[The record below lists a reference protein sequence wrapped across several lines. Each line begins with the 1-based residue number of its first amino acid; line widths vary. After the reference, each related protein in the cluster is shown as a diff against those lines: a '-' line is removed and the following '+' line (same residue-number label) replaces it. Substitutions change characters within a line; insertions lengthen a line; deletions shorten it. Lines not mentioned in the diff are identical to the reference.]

1 MTNKLYKLM
10 NWPQIEEITY
20 SECDNP
26 HKLLGPHKQ
35 GSKMLVQA
43 YFPGAEKV
51 TIHWKKTGQVGE
63 AFLTDVPM
71 ELADE
76 EGYFAALVNA
86 GKMSP
91 YEYVVE
97 YGKTKEHA
105 AYRRICGD
113 AYRHVPQIT
122 KEDMDRFA
130 AGIHYTI
137 YEKLGAH
144 PMELDGDA
152 GTYFAVWAPNAMRVS
167 VVGDFNEWDGRI
179 HQMRRLGDS
188 GIFELF
194 IPGAEVGDCYKY
206 ELKIKGGLTYLK
218 ADPYGN
224 AAQKRPETASV
235 IADIRNYQWED
246 DEFLKSREKY
256 QCGNAPVSVY
266 EMYLGSFVTPGEGQD
281 YVNYREIAPKVIEYV
296 KKMGYTH
303 VELLPVME
311 YPYDPSWGYQITCY
325 YAPTH
330 RYGAPEDLKYF
341 IDEAHRAGIGV
352 ILDWVPAHFPKDAN
366 GLYEFDGTC
375 CYELSDPTMNEHPDW
390 TTRIYDYGKP
400 EVRSFL
406 ISNACYW
413 ISQFHADG
421 IRVDAVA
428 SMLYLDYNRP
438 NYKPNRFGG
447 RENLE
452 AIDFLR
458 QLNAAAFQ
466 AEPSVM
472 MIAEES
478 TAFPLITKPD
488 YDGGLGFL
496 FKWNMGWMNDMLRYM
511 SLDPLYRKGDHNAL
525 TFSMTY
531 AFSEN
536 FILPLSHDEVVH
548 GKCSLIGK
556 MPGNYDDKFNNLRV
570 LYAYQMAHPGKKL
583 NFMGSEFAQFIEW
596 NFKQG
601 LDWLLLGYEKHE
613 KMQHFVRTLNQFYLE
628 HRELWENDSDW
639 GGYEWIEP
647 DDRDNS
653 VIAFRR
659 KDRKG
664 RELVVVCNF
673 CPVLR
678 ENYRLGLPKQGWY
691 VPVLNTDDEAFGG
704 YGFKPEIVRTEKTP
718 SHNQKQSGLFRI
730 PPMSVCFYRYTR
742 ARPQTKP

>member
-1 MTNKLYKLM
+1 MEQFK
-10 NWPQIEEITY
+10 
-20 SECDNP
+20 
-26 HKLLGPHKQ
+26 
-35 GSKMLVQA
+35 
-43 YFPGAEKV
+43 
-51 TIHWKKTGQVGE
+51 
-63 AFLTDVPM
+63 AFLEQFHTTGV
-71 ELADE
+71 
-76 EGYFAALVNA
+76 
-86 GKMSP
+86 S
-91 YEYVVE
+91 
-97 YGKTKEHA
+97 
-105 AYRRICGD
+105 D
-113 AYRHVPQIT
+113 AYR
-122 KEDMDRFA
+122 F
-130 AGIHYTI
+130 
-137 YEKLGAH
+137 LGCHAQNR
-144 PMELDGDA
+144 DGVD
-152 GTYFAVWAPNAMRVS
+152 GFVFRTWAPRAQSVRVT
-167 VVGDFNEWDGRI
+167 GDFNFWNEEDLPMQPVGCGVWEAFSRFAQPGQRYKLCIKTKDGRT
-179 HQMRRLGDS
+179 
-188 GIFELF
+188 
-194 IPGAEVGDCYKY
+194 VYK
-206 ELKIKGGLTYLK
+206 T
-218 ADPYGN
+218 DPYGN
-224 AAQKRPETASV
+224 RCGVLPDTAS
-235 IADIRNYQWED
+235 IIEAED
-246 DEFLKSREKY
+246 GFVWHDGLYRARRRKEKILNRPVNIYEVHAGSWKRHEDGSVLSFRELA
-256 QCGNAPVSVY
+256 QQLVP
-266 EMYLGSFVTPGEGQD
+266 
-281 YVNYREIAPKVIEYV
+281 YVRD
-296 KKMGYTH
+296 MGYTH
-303 VELLPVME
+303 IELLPVME

-466 AEPSVM
+466 TEPAVM

-496 FKWNMGWMNDMLRYM
+496 FKWNMGWMNDMLQYM

-601 LDWLLLGYEKHE
+601 LDWLLLGYEKHR
-613 KMQHFVRTLNQFYLE
+613 KMQQFVKTLNRFYLE
-628 HRELWENDSDW
+628 NRELWEVDTGWD
-639 GGYEWIEP
+639 GYEWIEP
-647 DDRDNS
+647 DDRDRS

-691 VPVLNTDDEAFGG
+691 IPVLNTDDEAFGG
-704 YGFKPEIVRTEKTP
+704 YGFAPETVRTEKKP
-718 SHNQKQSGLFRI
+718 SHGQMQSGLFRV
-730 PPMSVCFYRYTR
+730 PPMSVCFYRYHR

>member
-1 MTNKLYKLM
+1 MEQFK
-10 NWPQIEEITY
+10 
-20 SECDNP
+20 
-26 HKLLGPHKQ
+26 
-35 GSKMLVQA
+35 
-43 YFPGAEKV
+43 
-51 TIHWKKTGQVGE
+51 
-63 AFLTDVPM
+63 AFLEQFHTTGV
-71 ELADE
+71 
-76 EGYFAALVNA
+76 
-86 GKMSP
+86 S
-91 YEYVVE
+91 
-97 YGKTKEHA
+97 
-105 AYRRICGD
+105 D
-113 AYRHVPQIT
+113 AYR
-122 KEDMDRFA
+122 F
-130 AGIHYTI
+130 
-137 YEKLGAH
+137 LGCHAQNR
-144 PMELDGDA
+144 DGVD
-152 GTYFAVWAPNAMRVS
+152 GFVFRTWAPQAQSVRVT
-167 VVGDFNEWDGRI
+167 GDFNFWNEEDLPMQPVGCGVWEAFSRFAQPGQRYKLCIKTKDGRT
-179 HQMRRLGDS
+179 
-188 GIFELF
+188 
-194 IPGAEVGDCYKY
+194 VYK
-206 ELKIKGGLTYLK
+206 T
-218 ADPYGN
+218 DPYGN
-224 AAQKRPETASV
+224 RCGVLPDTASIIEAEGGFV
-235 IADIRNYQWED
+235 WHDGLYRARRRKEKILNRPVNIYEVHAGSWKRHED
-246 DEFLKSREKY
+246 GSVLSFRELA
-256 QCGNAPVSVY
+256 QQLVP
-266 EMYLGSFVTPGEGQD
+266 
-281 YVNYREIAPKVIEYV
+281 YV
-296 KKMGYTH
+296 KDMGYTH
-303 VELLPVME
+303 IELMPVME

-341 IDEAHRAGIGV
+341 IDEAHKAGIGV

-466 AEPSVM
+466 TEPAVM

-496 FKWNMGWMNDMLRYM
+496 FKWNMGWMNDMLQYM

-601 LDWLLLGYEKHE
+601 LDWLLLDYEKHR
-613 KMQHFVRTLNQFYLE
+613 KMQQFVKTLNRFYLE
-628 HRELWENDSDW
+628 NRELWEVDTGWD
-639 GGYEWIEP
+639 GYEWIEP
-647 DDRDNS
+647 DDRDRS

-704 YGFKPEIVRTEKTP
+704 YGFAPETVRTEKKP
-718 SHNQKQSGLFRI
+718 SHGQMQSGLFRV
-730 PPMSVCFYRYTR
+730 PPMSVCFYRYHR

>member
-1 MTNKLYKLM
+1 MEQFK
-10 NWPQIEEITY
+10 
-20 SECDNP
+20 
-26 HKLLGPHKQ
+26 
-35 GSKMLVQA
+35 
-43 YFPGAEKV
+43 
-51 TIHWKKTGQVGE
+51 
-63 AFLTDVPM
+63 AFLEQFHTPGV
-71 ELADE
+71 
-76 EGYFAALVNA
+76 
-86 GKMSP
+86 S
-91 YEYVVE
+91 
-97 YGKTKEHA
+97 
-105 AYRRICGD
+105 D
-113 AYRHVPQIT
+113 AYR
-122 KEDMDRFA
+122 F
-130 AGIHYTI
+130 
-137 YEKLGAH
+137 LGCHAQSR
-144 PMELDGDA
+144 DGVD
-152 GTYFAVWAPNAMRVS
+152 GFVFRTWAPQAQSVRVT
-167 VVGDFNEWDGRI
+167 GDFNFWNEEDLPMQPVGCGVWEAFSRFAQPGQRYKLCIKTKDGRT
-179 HQMRRLGDS
+179 
-188 GIFELF
+188 
-194 IPGAEVGDCYKY
+194 VYK
-206 ELKIKGGLTYLK
+206 T
-218 ADPYGN
+218 DPYGN
-224 AAQKRPETASV
+224 RCGVLPDTASIIEAEGGFV
-235 IADIRNYQWED
+235 WHDGLYRARRRKEKILNRPVNIYEVHAGSWKRHED
-246 DEFLKSREKY
+246 GSVLSFRELA
-256 QCGNAPVSVY
+256 QQLVP
-266 EMYLGSFVTPGEGQD
+266 
-281 YVNYREIAPKVIEYV
+281 YV
-296 KKMGYTH
+296 KDMGYTH
-303 VELLPVME
+303 IELMPVME

-341 IDEAHRAGIGV
+341 IDEAHKAGIGV

-466 AEPSVM
+466 TEPAVM

-496 FKWNMGWMNDMLRYM
+496 FKWNMGWMNDMLQYM

-570 LYAYQMAHPGKKL
+570 LYAYQIAHPGKKL

-601 LDWLLLGYEKHE
+601 LDWLLLDYEKHQ
-613 KMQHFVRTLNQFYLE
+613 KMQQFVKTLNRFYLE
-628 HRELWENDSDW
+628 NRELWEVDTGWD
-639 GGYEWIEP
+639 GYEWIEP
-647 DDRDNS
+647 DDRDRS

-704 YGFKPEIVRTEKTP
+704 YGFAPETVRTEKKP
-718 SHNQKQSGLFRI
+718 SHGQMQSGLFRV
-730 PPMSVCFYRYTR
+730 PPMSVCFYRYQR
-742 ARPQTKP
+742 AKPQP

>member
-1 MTNKLYKLM
+1 ME
-10 NWPQIEEITY
+10 QF
-20 SECDNP
+20 
-26 HKLLGPHKQ
+26 Q
-35 GSKMLVQA
+35 
-43 YFPGAEKV
+43 
-51 TIHWKKTGQVGE
+51 
-63 AFLTDVPM
+63 AFLEQFHTS
-71 ELADE
+71 
-76 EGYFAALVNA
+76 GAA
-86 GKMSP
+86 
-91 YEYVVE
+91 
-97 YGKTKEHA
+97 
-105 AYRRICGD
+105 D
-113 AYRHVPQIT
+113 AYR
-122 KEDMDRFA
+122 
-130 AGIHYTI
+130 Y
-137 YEKLGAH
+137 LGCH
-144 PMELDGDA
+144 PEVREGVN
-152 GTYFAVWAPNAMRVS
+152 GFVFRTWAPQAQSVRVT
-167 VVGDFNEWDGRI
+167 GDFNFWNEEDLPMQPVGCGVWEAFSKFAKAGQRYKLCVKTKDGRTI
-179 HQMRRLGDS
+179 
-188 GIFELF
+188 
-194 IPGAEVGDCYKY
+194 YK
-206 ELKIKGGLTYLK
+206 T
-218 ADPYGN
+218 DPYGN
-224 AAQKRPETASV
+224 RCGVLPDTAS
-235 IADIRNYQWED
+235 IIEAED
-246 DEFLKSREKY
+246 GFVWHDSLYRARRRKESVLRRPVNIYEVHAGSWKRHEDGSVLSFREL
-256 QCGNAPVSVY
+256 A
-266 EMYLGSFVTPGEGQD
+266 GELL
-281 YVNYREIAPKVIEYV
+281 PYV
-296 KKMGYTH
+296 KDMGYTH
-303 VELLPVME
+303 IELLPIME

-330 RYGAPEDLKYF
+330 RYGTPQDLKYF
-341 IDEAHRAGIGV
+341 IDEAHKRDIGV
-352 ILDWVPAHFPKDAN
+352 ILDWVPAHFPKDGN

-413 ISQFHADG
+413 LTQFHADG

-496 FKWNMGWMNDMLRYM
+496 FKWNMGWMNDMLKYM

-664 RELVVVCNF
+664 RELVAVCNF

-691 VPVLNTDDEAFGG
+691 VPVLNTDDEEFGG

>member
-1 MTNKLYKLM
+1 MEQFK
-10 NWPQIEEITY
+10 
-20 SECDNP
+20 
-26 HKLLGPHKQ
+26 
-35 GSKMLVQA
+35 
-43 YFPGAEKV
+43 
-51 TIHWKKTGQVGE
+51 
-63 AFLTDVPM
+63 AFLEQFHTTGV
-71 ELADE
+71 
-76 EGYFAALVNA
+76 
-86 GKMSP
+86 S
-91 YEYVVE
+91 
-97 YGKTKEHA
+97 
-105 AYRRICGD
+105 D
-113 AYRHVPQIT
+113 AYR
-122 KEDMDRFA
+122 F
-130 AGIHYTI
+130 
-137 YEKLGAH
+137 LGCHAQNR
-144 PMELDGDA
+144 DGVD
-152 GTYFAVWAPNAMRVS
+152 GFVFRTWAPQAQSVRVT
-167 VVGDFNEWDGRI
+167 GDFNFWNEEDLPMQPVGCGVWEAFSRFAQPGQRYKLCIKTKDGRT
-179 HQMRRLGDS
+179 
-188 GIFELF
+188 
-194 IPGAEVGDCYKY
+194 VYK
-206 ELKIKGGLTYLK
+206 T
-218 ADPYGN
+218 DPYGN
-224 AAQKRPETASV
+224 RCGVLPDTAS
-235 IADIRNYQWED
+235 IIEAED
-246 DEFLKSREKY
+246 GFVWHDGLYRARRRKEKILNRPVNIYEVHAGSWKRHEDGSVLSFRELA
-256 QCGNAPVSVY
+256 QQLVP
-266 EMYLGSFVTPGEGQD
+266 
-281 YVNYREIAPKVIEYV
+281 YVRD
-296 KKMGYTH
+296 MGYTH
-303 VELLPVME
+303 IELLPVME

-466 AEPSVM
+466 TEPAVM

-496 FKWNMGWMNDMLRYM
+496 FKWNMGWMNDMLQYM

-601 LDWLLLGYEKHE
+601 LDWLLLGYEKHQ
-613 KMQHFVRTLNQFYLE
+613 KMQQFVKTLNRFYLE
-628 HRELWENDSDW
+628 NRELWEVDTGWD
-639 GGYEWIEP
+639 GYEWIEP
-647 DDRDNS
+647 DDRDRS

-704 YGFKPEIVRTEKTP
+704 YGFAPETVRTEKKP
-718 SHNQKQSGLFRI
+718 SHGQMQSGLFRV
-730 PPMSVCFYRYTR
+730 PPMSVCFYRYHR

>member
-1 MTNKLYKLM
+1 MEQFK
-10 NWPQIEEITY
+10 
-20 SECDNP
+20 
-26 HKLLGPHKQ
+26 
-35 GSKMLVQA
+35 
-43 YFPGAEKV
+43 
-51 TIHWKKTGQVGE
+51 
-63 AFLTDVPM
+63 AFLEQFHTTGV
-71 ELADE
+71 
-76 EGYFAALVNA
+76 
-86 GKMSP
+86 S
-91 YEYVVE
+91 
-97 YGKTKEHA
+97 
-105 AYRRICGD
+105 D
-113 AYRHVPQIT
+113 AYR
-122 KEDMDRFA
+122 F
-130 AGIHYTI
+130 
-137 YEKLGAH
+137 LGCHAQNR
-144 PMELDGDA
+144 DGVD
-152 GTYFAVWAPNAMRVS
+152 GFVFRTWAPQAQSVRVT
-167 VVGDFNEWDGRI
+167 GDFNFWNEEDLPMQPVGCGVWEAFSRFAQPGQRYKLCIKTKDGRT
-179 HQMRRLGDS
+179 
-188 GIFELF
+188 
-194 IPGAEVGDCYKY
+194 VYK
-206 ELKIKGGLTYLK
+206 T
-218 ADPYGN
+218 DPYGN
-224 AAQKRPETASV
+224 RCGVLPDTAS
-235 IADIRNYQWED
+235 IIEAED
-246 DEFLKSREKY
+246 GFVWHDGLYRARRRKEKILNRPVNIYEVHAGSWKRHEDGSVLSFRELA
-256 QCGNAPVSVY
+256 QQLVP
-266 EMYLGSFVTPGEGQD
+266 
-281 YVNYREIAPKVIEYV
+281 YVRD
-296 KKMGYTH
+296 MGYTH
-303 VELLPVME
+303 IELLPVME

-466 AEPSVM
+466 TEPAVM

-496 FKWNMGWMNDMLRYM
+496 FKWNMGWMNDMLQYM

-601 LDWLLLGYEKHE
+601 LDWLLLGYEKHR
-613 KMQHFVRTLNQFYLE
+613 KMQQFVKTLNRFYLE
-628 HRELWENDSDW
+628 NRELWEVDTGWD
-639 GGYEWIEP
+639 GYEWIEP
-647 DDRDNS
+647 DDRDRS

-704 YGFKPEIVRTEKTP
+704 YGFAPETVRTEKKP
-718 SHNQKQSGLFRI
+718 SHGQAQSGLFRV
-730 PPMSVCFYRYTR
+730 PPMSVCFYRYQR
-742 ARPQTKP
+742 AKPQP

>member
-1 MTNKLYKLM
+1 MEQFK
-10 NWPQIEEITY
+10 
-20 SECDNP
+20 
-26 HKLLGPHKQ
+26 
-35 GSKMLVQA
+35 
-43 YFPGAEKV
+43 
-51 TIHWKKTGQVGE
+51 
-63 AFLTDVPM
+63 AFLEKFHTTGV
-71 ELADE
+71 
-76 EGYFAALVNA
+76 
-86 GKMSP
+86 S
-91 YEYVVE
+91 
-97 YGKTKEHA
+97 
-105 AYRRICGD
+105 D
-113 AYRHVPQIT
+113 AYR
-122 KEDMDRFA
+122 F
-130 AGIHYTI
+130 
-137 YEKLGAH
+137 LGCHAQNR
-144 PMELDGDA
+144 DGVD
-152 GTYFAVWAPNAMRVS
+152 GFVFRTWAPRAQSVRVT
-167 VVGDFNEWDGRI
+167 GDFNFWNEEDLPMQPVGCGVWEAFSRFAQPGQRYKLCIKTKDGRT
-179 HQMRRLGDS
+179 
-188 GIFELF
+188 
-194 IPGAEVGDCYKY
+194 VYK
-206 ELKIKGGLTYLK
+206 T
-218 ADPYGN
+218 DPYGN
-224 AAQKRPETASV
+224 RCGVLPDTAS
-235 IADIRNYQWED
+235 IIEAED
-246 DEFLKSREKY
+246 GFVWHDGLYRARRRKEKILNRPVNIYEVHAGSWKRHEDGSVLSFRELA
-256 QCGNAPVSVY
+256 QQLVP
-266 EMYLGSFVTPGEGQD
+266 
-281 YVNYREIAPKVIEYV
+281 YVRD
-296 KKMGYTH
+296 MGYTH
-303 VELLPVME
+303 IELLPVME

-466 AEPSVM
+466 TEPAVM

-496 FKWNMGWMNDMLRYM
+496 FKWNMGWMNDMLQYM

-601 LDWLLLGYEKHE
+601 LDWLLLGYEKHR
-613 KMQHFVRTLNQFYLE
+613 KMQQFVKTLNRFYLE
-628 HRELWENDSDW
+628 NRELWEVDTGWD
-639 GGYEWIEP
+639 GYEWIEP
-647 DDRDNS
+647 DDRDRS

-704 YGFKPEIVRTEKTP
+704 YGFAPETVRTEKKP
-718 SHNQKQSGLFRI
+718 SHGQMQSGLFRV
-730 PPMSVCFYRYTR
+730 PPMSVCFYRYHR

>member
-1 MTNKLYKLM
+1 MEQFK
-10 NWPQIEEITY
+10 
-20 SECDNP
+20 
-26 HKLLGPHKQ
+26 
-35 GSKMLVQA
+35 
-43 YFPGAEKV
+43 
-51 TIHWKKTGQVGE
+51 
-63 AFLTDVPM
+63 AFLEQFHTTGV
-71 ELADE
+71 
-76 EGYFAALVNA
+76 
-86 GKMSP
+86 S
-91 YEYVVE
+91 
-97 YGKTKEHA
+97 
-105 AYRRICGD
+105 D
-113 AYRHVPQIT
+113 AYR
-122 KEDMDRFA
+122 F
-130 AGIHYTI
+130 
-137 YEKLGAH
+137 LGCHAQNR
-144 PMELDGDA
+144 DGVD
-152 GTYFAVWAPNAMRVS
+152 GFVFRTWAPRAQSVRVT
-167 VVGDFNEWDGRI
+167 GDFNFWNEEDLPMQPVGCGVWEAFSRFAQPGQRYKLCIKTKDGRT
-179 HQMRRLGDS
+179 
-188 GIFELF
+188 
-194 IPGAEVGDCYKY
+194 VYK
-206 ELKIKGGLTYLK
+206 T
-218 ADPYGN
+218 DPYGN
-224 AAQKRPETASV
+224 RCGVLPDTASIIEV
-235 IADIRNYQWED
+235 ED
-246 DEFLKSREKY
+246 GFVWHDGLYRARRRKEKILNRPVNIYEVHAGSWKRHEDGSVLSFRELA
-256 QCGNAPVSVY
+256 QQLVP
-266 EMYLGSFVTPGEGQD
+266 
-281 YVNYREIAPKVIEYV
+281 YVRD
-296 KKMGYTH
+296 MGYTH
-303 VELLPVME
+303 IELLPVME

-466 AEPSVM
+466 TEPAVM

-496 FKWNMGWMNDMLRYM
+496 FKWNMGWMNDMLQYM

-601 LDWLLLGYEKHE
+601 LDWLLLGYEKHR
-613 KMQHFVRTLNQFYLE
+613 KMQQFVKTLNRFYLE
-628 HRELWENDSDW
+628 NRELWEVDTGWD
-639 GGYEWIEP
+639 GYEWIEP
-647 DDRDNS
+647 DDRDRS

-704 YGFKPEIVRTEKTP
+704 YGFAPETVRTEKKP
-718 SHNQKQSGLFRI
+718 SHGQMQSGLFRV
-730 PPMSVCFYRYTR
+730 PPMSVCFYRYHR

>member
-1 MTNKLYKLM
+1 MFRT
-10 NWPQIEEITY
+10 
-20 SECDNP
+20 
-26 HKLLGPHKQ
+26 
-35 GSKMLVQA
+35 
-43 YFPGAEKV
+43 
-51 TIHWKKTGQVGE
+51 
-63 AFLTDVPM
+63 
-71 ELADE
+71 
-76 EGYFAALVNA
+76 
-86 GKMSP
+86 
-91 YEYVVE
+91 
-97 YGKTKEHA
+97 
-105 AYRRICGD
+105 
-113 AYRHVPQIT
+113 
-122 KEDMDRFA
+122 
-130 AGIHYTI
+130 
-137 YEKLGAH
+137 
-144 PMELDGDA
+144 
-152 GTYFAVWAPNAMRVS
+152 WAPQAQSVRVT
-167 VVGDFNEWDGRI
+167 GDFNFWNEEDLPMQPVGCGVWEAFSRFAQPGQRYKLCIKTKDGRT
-179 HQMRRLGDS
+179 
-188 GIFELF
+188 
-194 IPGAEVGDCYKY
+194 VYK
-206 ELKIKGGLTYLK
+206 T
-218 ADPYGN
+218 DPYGN
-224 AAQKRPETASV
+224 RCGVLPDTAS
-235 IADIRNYQWED
+235 IIEAED
-246 DEFLKSREKY
+246 GFVWHDGLYRARRRKEKILNRPVNIYEVHAGSWKRHEDGRVLSFRELA
-256 QCGNAPVSVY
+256 QQLVP
-266 EMYLGSFVTPGEGQD
+266 
-281 YVNYREIAPKVIEYV
+281 YV
-296 KKMGYTH
+296 KDMGYTH
-303 VELLPVME
+303 IELMPVME

-466 AEPSVM
+466 TEPAVM

-496 FKWNMGWMNDMLRYM
+496 FKWNMGWMNDMLQYM

-601 LDWLLLGYEKHE
+601 LDWLLLDYEKHR
-613 KMQHFVRTLNQFYLE
+613 KMQQFVKTLNRFYLE
-628 HRELWENDSDW
+628 NRELWEVDTGWD
-639 GGYEWIEP
+639 GYEWIEP
-647 DDRDNS
+647 DDRDRS

-704 YGFKPEIVRTEKTP
+704 YGFAPETVRTEKKP
-718 SHNQKQSGLFRI
+718 SHGQAQSGLFRV
-730 PPMSVCFYRYTR
+730 PPMSVCFYRYHR